1 MCKIPPAIPAT
12 ITTTPA
18 TAASRFSR
26 AGANAAAAASGAGA
40 MASSSDHQVTASGPA
55 PSSAEMVIRCAAPAR
70 SIAPRRHGQLGGAG
84 TAPGTAH
91 AAARGAGEVP
101 AGGLCVVITRSREE
115 SPAVA
120 ALPRRPDFP
129 AHLTTNVGPAEQ
141 ELMILMNS

>member
-55 PSSAEMVIRCAAPAR
+55 PSSAEMVISCAAPAR
-70 SIAPRRHGQLGGAG
+70 SIAPRRHGQLGAVGTGSEAADVAVLGAREVS
-84 TAPGTAH
+84 A
-91 AAARGAGEVP
+91 GAF
-101 AGGLCVVITRSREE
+101 CVVITRSREE
-115 SPAVA
+115 VRQLRHYRADQTS
-120 ALPRRPDFP
+120 RP
-129 AHLTTNVGPAEQ
+129 T
-141 ELMILMNS
+141 